1 MSHYGDPRY
10 FQTIGKVDLMDTQEP
25 KTCRY
30 HPDSLVVEAEE
41 YCSICLDV
49 VETLA
54 HGGCDV
60 HSEIVAKLLSIP
72 KQRLLWHLTHDRLSA
87 THPHLL
93 REAGL
98 WQSSYLLSFF
108 GEDALTGLATYFSSL
123 GDDLRERCGKRD
135 RATRLASAEQSE
147 TIRQLY
153 PPEQYAKRRQNEANE
168 TPLDELL

>member
-1 MSHYGDPRY
+1 MTP
-10 FQTIGKVDLMDTQEP
+10 QEP
-25 KTCRY
+25 KICRY
-30 HPDSLVVEAEE
+30 H
-41 YCSICLDV
+41 
-49 VETLA
+49 
-54 HGGCDV
+54 
-60 HSEIVAKLLSIP
+60 
-72 KQRLLWHLTHDRLSA
+72 HDRPSAFAEGLCAECLNLTVLAKTYDLGERSELLAKHLSTPAERLVWVLMHVRFAA

-123 GDDLRERCGKRD
+123 GDDLRERCGRRD